1 MVIDALRDKYRLNE
15 LLTVFHMAKSSY
27 CYQEVALNAVD
38 KYGEIRE
45 KIRIA
50 FYESGSIYG

>member
-45 KIRIA
+45 NIRIA